1 MSLLLFYAF
10 GAELRFLCLHLNFSL
25 FSRLQ
30 YNFAIGF
37 SFVKVS
43 PLKLFSIARLLVSAQ
58 LGLARARQHTERAR
72 IPPTSLS
79 RSSILSHSSLGQ
91 EDPQGLGHPSL
102 GPCPRPQGPCVTTK
116 ENWKE
121 EETTGAPRPSLWV
134 LGRTW
139 SLTPWLVSS
148 LSPQG
153 ELEGGRNW
161 LKHKTEVSDSC

>member
-10 GAELRFLCLHLNFSL
+10 GAELRFFLCVHLNFSL

-43 PLKLFSIARLLVSAQ
+43 PLKLFSIALLLVSAQ
-58 LGLARARQHTERAR
+58 PGLVHGRQPTERAR

-79 RSSILSHSSLGQ
+79 RTSILSHSSRGQ
-91 EDPQGLGHPSL
+91 DDPQGLGHPSL
-102 GPCPRPQGPCVTTK
+102 GLCPRPQGPRVTTK

-121 EETTGAPRPSLWV
+121 GETTGAPRPSLWV

-148 LSPQG
+148 LSPSRRIRRR
-153 ELEGGRNW
+153 EKLA
-161 LKHKTEVSDSC
+161 